1 MKDGITFE
9 VKKHLAVLSTTNNYQ
24 KQANLIS
31 WNGKPES
38 LDIRTWNIKDEN
50 SPKPLKGVILSAD
63 ETKGLIEAIK
73 GLEMAL

>member
-1 MKDGITFE
+1 MMKDGITFE
-9 VKKHLAVLSTTNNYQ
+9 IKKHLAVLSTTNNYQ

-38 LDIRTWNIKDEN
+38 FDIRTWNIKDEN

-63 ETKGLIEAIK
+63 EVKVLKEVLG
-73 GLEMAL
+73 GLEV

>member
-9 VKKHLAVLSTTNNYQ
+9 IKKHLAVLSTINNYQ

-38 LDIRTWNIKDEN
+38 LDIRTWNIKDE
-50 SPKPLKGVILSAD
+50 SKPTPLKGVILTAD
-63 ETKGLIEAIK
+63 EVKALKEALD
-73 GLEMAL
+73 GLEMLK